1 VTESL
6 QYLREVM
13 QDKQTDLAKVVTGF
27 PECVALGVDDAPP
40 GLKYAV
46 EFVAEEW
53 GVRGNAAQRAFARKP
68 KALGCRVDCVGEC
81 QGQCHWCWFKL
92 SGKPRIA

>member
-46 EFVAEEW
+46 EFIAEDW
-53 GVRGNAAQRAFARKP
+53 GIEGKAAAMTLARKP
-68 KALGCRVDCVGEC
+68 KALGCRIDCRGDC
-81 QGQCHWCWFKL
+81 KGLCHWCW
-92 SGKPRIA
+92 ATA